1 MLDELSGSPA
11 DDPIIAQKGVPLA
24 DPDNGRPEG
33 AVFAVGSYTQEPFGD
48 TCHVCHSA
56 SSDPTANTS
65 RRPS

>member
-1 MLDELSGSPA
+1 MLDDLGSLA
-11 DDPIIAQKGVPLA
+11 DDPIIDENRVLLG
-24 DPDNGRPEG
+24 DTDNGRPADGEIALG
-33 AVFAVGSYTQEPFGD
+33 GYTQEPFGD